1 MKKIFVYIAA
11 VVLVALC
18 AVGAYFYHASS
29 KVPLRYDYYIQNCDV
44 FMAVDSERN
53 LSVQEVVT
61 VYLENPAVYK
71 VIHKISKSRG
81 SVTNIRVSAPHD
93 ITNML
98 GQYSVWIG
106 IKNAEEVAKDTY
118 QYKISYNYQL
128 HSTEDNFE
136 FPIINSVWPV
146 PVQRAR
152 FRLQLPD
159 FVKQNDVRL
168 FIGDK
173 QVNGSADGAEFIMKD
188 ERIIGQTTQGGLQPH
203 QEFRIKVEVPHG
215 FFAENGKSYS
225 SFVWFGFLICTLT
238 AFLLWYMYAQDDHI
252 PTIVLP
258 NPPRGINMAEAELI
272 HNGEITE
279 RSLLAMII
287 ALANKGYLSI
297 NTIGKNF
304 TLHKLKDYTGK
315 NIFVQKIMHAL
326 FFASDKAESS
336 ALKATGEFYRHWA
349 GIQSLAGKSW
359 VLKRFK
365 QKSIAQYLRRIVMFG
380 CLLIDLFLTLFVMRN
395 YIFSG
400 EYVLVAALVVFIGA
414 IGINLFTRKYGL
426 VAKIFGAIFLLYV
439 LGLMFFTQSAD
450 IQKED
455 VLQIAVGI
463 CCTVIALIC
472 FMQMPQPNETG
483 RVYKG
488 QLFGL
493 KNFIK
498 FADTAGVE
506 KMQKSN
512 PAYFYKILPYAYVL
526 NMQNDWLK
534 LFEGVDIPLPIWS
547 ENENFKIKNFM
558 RNFPAG
564 ISAAL
569 AASSICDE
577 PEE

>member
-1 MKKIFVYIAA
+1 
-11 VVLVALC
+11 
-18 AVGAYFYHASS
+18 
-29 KVPLRYDYYIQNCDV
+29 
-44 FMAVDSERN
+44 
-53 LSVQEVVT
+53 
-61 VYLENPAVYK
+61 
-71 VIHKISKSRG
+71 
-81 SVTNIRVSAPHD
+81 
-93 ITNML
+93 
-98 GQYSVWIG
+98 
-106 IKNAEEVAKDTY
+106 
-118 QYKISYNYQL
+118 
-128 HSTEDNFE
+128 
-136 FPIINSVWPV
+136 
-146 PVQRAR
+146 
-152 FRLQLPD
+152 
-159 FVKQNDVRL
+159 
-168 FIGDK
+168 
-173 QVNGSADGAEFIMKD
+173 
-188 ERIIGQTTQGGLQPH
+188 
-203 QEFRIKVEVPHG
+203 
-215 FFAENGKSYS
+215 
-225 SFVWFGFLICTLT
+225 
-238 AFLLWYMYAQDDHI
+238 
-252 PTIVLP
+252 
-258 NPPRGINMAEAELI
+258 
-272 HNGEITE
+272 
-279 RSLLAMII
+279 
-287 ALANKGYLSI
+287 
-297 NTIGKNF
+297 
-304 TLHKLKDYTGK
+304 
-315 NIFVQKIMHAL
+315 
-326 FFASDKAESS
+326 
-336 ALKATGEFYRHWA
+336 
-349 GIQSLAGKSW
+349 
-359 VLKRFK
+359 
-365 QKSIAQYLRRIVMFG
+365 MFG

-547 ENENFKIKNFM
+547 ENENFKIKNFV